1 MIWPTMS
8 LDNFFE
14 DPDKIV
20 KFANSFEFKQDP
32 NGKWPGK
39 RTDLLHVL
47 DPVFFNFFS
56 AKVLSILYPMNFG
69 DMSYKVRLYFQKIS
83 NDHVNNGWIHTDY
96 SSEVTAIVYL
106 SKHKECGTSLFKCKN
121 PYPKILNVLEKEKTY
136 LNKDF
141 KEEKKYLDENNNQFE
156 ETISLKSRYNR
167 LVMFDSSEFHAA
179 QKFKENNVKE
189 DRMTLIGFFDSIN
202 HPNIKYHGIQH
213 KRVI

>member
-20 KFANSFEFKQDP
+20 KFANSFEFKPDP

-47 DPVFFNFFS
+47 DPIFFNFFS
-56 AKVLSILYPMNFG
+56 AKVLSVLYPMNFK

-106 SKHKECGTSLFKCKN
+106 SKHKECGTSLFECKD
-121 PYPKILNVLEKEKTY
+121 PYPKMLHVLEKEKTY
-136 LNKDF
+136 LHKNF
-141 KEEKKYLDENNNQFE
+141 KEEKEYLDKNNNQFE

-167 LVMFDSSEFHAA
+167 LVMFDSSQFHAA
-179 QKFKENNVKE
+179 QKFKENNIEE

-202 HPNIKYHGIQH
+202 YLDIKYHGIQH